1 MRDFKDVIDI
11 GETVLCDQCSGD
23 YTYSDESGGFLF
35 GSHAVC
41 PKCAPG
47 MLESAKKYHEDRYIS
62 AWCPAGTSFRN
73 WVLQLRG
80 GDNTIR
86 VQSWSE

>member
-1 MRDFKDVIDI
+1 MKRSSISAI
-11 GETVLCDQCSGD
+11 RCLCDQCNED
-23 YTYSDESGGFLF
+23 YTNSDEQGGILF

-41 PKCAPG
+41 PKCEARVFDGAVKYGEVNEIRAHCPDG
-47 MLESAKKYHEDRYIS
+47 M
-62 AWCPAGTSFRN
+62 SFKN

-86 VQSWSE
+86 VQSWDN

>member
-1 MRDFKDVIDI
+1 MDETVIDI
-11 GETVLCDQCSGD
+11 GDKVICDQCSKD
-23 YTYSDESGGFLF
+23 YTESDASGGFLF

-41 PKCAPG
+41 PECAPA
-47 MLESAKKYHEDRYIS
+47 MLENIRKYGEERYIRGT
-62 AWCPAGTSFRN
+62 CPEGMSFKD

-86 VQSWSE
+86 IQTWPNN